1 MKCQTS
7 RCYTGGKNHVIPPQQ
22 STPYVAGATSPSES
36 ALKAG
41 QINTDNQMSLNKAF
55 RGGSGRIPVA
65 QPQQLAG
72 NQSGNQGANN
82 TTVKMAEN
90 LSQGHANSEYD
101 CQITRF

>member
-1 MKCQTS
+1 M
-7 RCYTGGKNHVIPPQQ
+7 N
-22 STPYVAGATSPSES
+22 
-36 ALKAG
+36 
-41 QINTDNQMSLNKAF
+41 LNKAF

-101 CQITRF
+101 KYAGVMNGGANKKYKRKSKKSRKSKKVNVSVDFVFFCRHKEEES